1 MAGKG
6 GPKKSRRSALV
17 GWFEK
22 KDVKA
27 ERVVYTADFTVDGSF
42 GEPGAVTV
50 LNRHQ
55 REFFIESIV
64 VEGFPSGPAHFTCN
78 SWVQPTRVDR
88 TPRVFFTNKPYLP
101 AETPPGLQEL
111 RRQELSDLRGERA
124 GPGERRTTDRVWEY
138 DVYNDLGNPDKGA
151 EFARPILGGEQQLPY
166 PRRMRT
172 GRPKTFTGKRAS
184 AFPLPLPLSHCSVLV
199 TATAIRPINSATV
212 TVADR
217 TWRREAAVAV
227 ARSFRIGTARSRA
240 TLT

>member
-22 KDVKA
+22 KDVKT

-55 REFFIESIV
+55 REFFVESIV

-88 TPRVFFTNKPYLP
+88 NPRVFFTNKPYLP

-111 RRQELSDLRGERA
+111 RRQQLSDLRGEGA
-124 GPGERRTTDRVWEY
+124 DTGERRITDRVWEY

-151 EFARPILGGEQQLPY
+151 EFARPVLGGEQQLPY

-172 GRPKTFTGKRAS
+172 GRPKTITGK
-184 AFPLPLPLSHCSVLV
+184 PPLSRFPVQFLSPPPSVL
-199 TATAIRPINSATV
+199 
-212 TVADR
+212 
-217 TWRREAAVAV
+217 
-227 ARSFRIGTARSRA
+227 
-240 TLT
+240 

>member
-1 MAGKG
+1 VAGKG

-111 RRQELSDLRGERA
+111 RRQELSDLRGEGSDA
-124 GPGERRTTDRVWEY
+124 GERRITDRVWAY

-172 GRPKTFTGKRAS
+172 GRPKTFTGKLPPAS
-184 AFPLPLPLSHCSVLV
+184 FPLTVQSVLV
-199 TATAIRPINSATV
+199 TTAIRAINSATV
-212 TVADR
+212 TQ
-217 TWRREAAVAV
+217 
-227 ARSFRIGTARSRA
+227 
-240 TLT
+240 